1 MLRPAD
7 VQSSSPF
14 AIGTHLAN
22 RSKAIGAS
30 PLDGIMGVGA
40 ERKRALLAHFG
51 SAKAV
56 ARANLAGLEAV
67 RASPKAWHKSYTITF
82 SQADIRN

>member
-14 AIGTHLAN
+14 AIGNHLAN

-30 PLDGIMGVGA
+30 PLDDIMGVGA

-67 RASPKAWHKSYTITF
+67 LGVSKGMAQKLYDKFQPS
-82 SQADIRN
+82 